1 MESMSELKL
10 EFVGKKVK
18 DMYGTY
24 IGKVI
29 GIITDIEGSIESV
42 SVDCG
47 SGGIKNL
54 PYEQLLVQGDYVIFI
69 PRWRLDAQKLLRE
82 KSMALKRIKALQGIV
97 AENDNMKD
105 DAEFAYLKYEKRLDK
120 LGQNTKEITERL
132 HQRLSELEI
141 ESKRIKSVL
150 FDAKLQY
157 KSNEITEEIYQQI
170 SLNTNELLDHISL
183 EKTEIK
189 NIMNKLSQQT
199 LENTVTAAT
208 VVSSSSTL
216 SADEAH
222 ESSISI
228 QQDQYNET
236 VLESNQIPSN
246 SSQELEN
253 DNNNNN
259 HEIEVE
265 KENEDS
271 IPVISASSSS
281 SSVDPDTDNDNII
294 ASASTTTIGESAQIE
309 VNPAFTSSS
318 SSSTTTAVSQ

>member
-1 MESMSELKL
+1 MSELKL
-10 EFVGKKVK
+10 EFVGQKVI

-29 GIITDIEGSIESV
+29 GIVTDVDGSIESV

-47 SGGIKNL
+47 SSGIKNL

-82 KSMALKRIKALQGIV
+82 KSMALKRIKALQEIV

-105 DAEFAYLKYEKRLDK
+105 DAEFAYIKYEKRLDK
-120 LGQNTKEITERL
+120 LGQSTNEITEKL

-157 KSNEITEEIYQQI
+157 KSNEIAEDIYQQI
-170 SLNTNELLDHISL
+170 SINTNELLDHISL
-183 EKTEIK
+183 ERTEIK
-189 NIMNKLSQQT
+189 NIINKLAQQT
-199 LENTVTAAT
+199 LENTVTTAP
-208 VVSSSSTL
+208 VVSSSSSSTL
-216 SADEAH
+216 PADQDN

-228 QQDQYNET
+228 QQEQNNEAD
-236 VLESNQIPSN
+236 VLESNQISSN

-253 DNNNNN
+253 ENNNNN
-259 HEIEVE
+259 QEIEVK
-265 KENEDS
+265 KEIEES
-271 IPVISASSSS
+271 IPVISASSSLK
-281 SSVDPDTDNDNII
+281 PTDTDNIV
-294 ASASTTTIGESAQIE
+294 ATTSTTTAIDEDTHTEI
-309 VNPAFTSSS
+309 NPAFS
-318 SSSTTTAVSQ
+318 SSSTNTAVSQ

>member
-1 MESMSELKL
+1 MSELKL

-29 GIITDIEGSIESV
+29 GIVTDIDGSIESV

-47 SGGIKNL
+47 STGIKNL

-120 LGQNTKEITERL
+120 LGQTTKEITERL

-157 KSNEITEEIYQQI
+157 KSNEMTEEIYQQI

-189 NIMNKLSQQT
+189 NILNKLSQQT

-271 IPVISASSSS
+271 IPVISASA

-294 ASASTTTIGESAQIE
+294 ASTSSTTTIGESAQTE
-309 VNPAFTSSS
+309 VNPAFTSH
-318 SSSTTTAVSQ
+318 TTVSQ